1 MTLSQVDKNLKLV
14 KKITFFKVKSPYHNV
29 YYTRLRL
36 FSLTLRENDT
46 YPTDSVLRVFL
57 LKVRVFNLI

>member
-1 MTLSQVDKNLKLV
+1 MTLNQVNKSLKLE
-14 KKITFFKVKSPYHNV
+14 KKRALFKVKSPDHNV

-36 FSLTLRENDT
+36 FLLTLRENDT